1 MSNLSELLPA
11 GAGAKSAS
19 FVASGTLASG
29 VTVAL
34 KTDGT
39 VEAVAAAAQG
49 VGAESV
55 FESATSNY
63 GAATYDSNSNKVVIA
78 YQDAG
83 NSNYGTAVV
92 GTVSGASISFGTP
105 VAFTNGDAGGE
116 IALAFDSNSN
126 KVVIAYINQQNSY
139 YGTAIVG
146 TVSGTSISFGT
157 AVVFESATAFY
168 ISATFDSTN
177 NKIVLSY
184 NDDANS
190 NYGTAIVGTVSG
202 TSISFGTAVVFES
215 ARSDQTA
222 VTYDSTN
229 NKIVIAYMDGGNGYY
244 GTAIVGTV
252 SGTSI
257 SFGTAVVFES
267 AVVNSNTATYDS
279 NSNKIVITYSDAG
292 NSYYGTAIVGT
303 VSGTSISFGTAVVFN
318 AANTGTYTSATFD
331 STANKVVIAYTDTGN
346 SSHGAAIAGT
356 VSGTSISFGATTVTN
371 AAVTYYNAATFD
383 SNAGK
388 VVIGYKDAGN
398 SNYGTAVV
406 FTVASSNNTDFV
418 GITDEAIANTASGSV
433 IVQGGVGTGVSQPL
447 TPVFGAESVFESAQS
462 DFVTATF
469 DSNSNKVVIAYKD
482 DANSSYGTA
491 VVGTVS
497 GTSIS
502 FGTPVVFENAFAQD
516 ISITFDSTANKV
528 VISYADG
535 GNGYYGT
542 AIVGTVSGT
551 SISFGTAAVFNS
563 GTTGY
568 LSTTYDSTN
577 NRVVIAYQDNTPY
590 AYGDGTAIVGTV
602 SGTSISFG
610 TAVVYENATTV
621 RTTAAYDSTNGKI
634 VIAYADQGNSSYGT
648 AIVGTVSGTSISFG
662 SAVVFENGNTSYNSA
677 IYDSTNNKVVIGY
690 RDAGNSY
697 YGTAVVGTVS
707 GTSISFGTAVVF
719 NSASTFYTS
728 ATFDSTANKVL
739 IAYRNAGN
747 SDYGTAILGT
757 VSGTSISFG
766 NETVFNTAN
775 TFYVTTTYDSNNNK
789 PVIAYRDAGNS
800 FYGTALVTS
809 LTTALTIGTDY
820 FVQGDGTLSTTS
832 STVPAGRALTTSS
845 ILLEG

>member
-1 MSNLSELLPA
+1 MSNLSELLPTGGGQNA
-11 GAGAKSAS
+11 VD
-19 FVASGTLASG
+19 FVATGTLASG
-29 VTVAL
+29 QTVAL
-34 KTDGT
+34 KADGT
-39 VEAVAAAAQG
+39 VEAVAGVAQG
-49 VGAESV
+49 V
-55 FESATSNY
+55 
-63 GAATYDSNSNKVVIA
+63 
-78 YQDAG
+78 
-83 NSNYGTAVV
+83 
-92 GTVSGASISFGTP
+92 
-105 VAFTNGDAGGE
+105 
-116 IALAFDSNSN
+116 
-126 KVVIAYINQQNSY
+126 
-139 YGTAIVG
+139 
-146 TVSGTSISFGT
+146 
-157 AVVFESATAFY
+157 
-168 ISATFDSTN
+168 
-177 NKIVLSY
+177 
-184 NDDANS
+184 
-190 NYGTAIVGTVSG
+190 
-202 TSISFGTAVVFES
+202 
-215 ARSDQTA
+215 
-222 VTYDSTN
+222 
-229 NKIVIAYMDGGNGYY
+229 
-244 GTAIVGTV
+244 
-252 SGTSI
+252 
-257 SFGTAVVFES
+257 
-267 AVVNSNTATYDS
+267 
-279 NSNKIVITYSDAG
+279 
-292 NSYYGTAIVGT
+292 
-303 VSGTSISFGTAVVFN
+303 
-318 AANTGTYTSATFD
+318 
-331 STANKVVIAYTDTGN
+331 
-346 SSHGAAIAGT
+346 
-356 VSGTSISFGATTVTN
+356 
-371 AAVTYYNAATFD
+371 
-383 SNAGK
+383 
-388 VVIGYKDAGN
+388 
-398 SNYGTAVV
+398 
-406 FTVASSNNTDFV
+406 
-418 GITDEAIANTASGSV
+418 
-433 IVQGGVGTGVSQPL
+433 
-447 TPVFGAESVFESAQS
+447 GAESVFESAQS

-502 FGTPVVFENAFAQD
+502 FGTPVVFENALAQV

-602 SGTSISFG
+602 SGTSLSFG
-610 TAVVYENATTV
+610 TAVVFENASTV
-621 RTTAAYDSTNGKI
+621 WTTAVYDSTNGKI
-634 VIAYADQGNSSYGT
+634 VIAYSDQGNSSYGT

-662 SAVVFENGNTSYNSA
+662 TAVVFQTTQPSYNSA

-775 TFYVTTTYDSNNNK
+775 SFYITTTYDSNNNK

-800 FYGTALVTS
+800 FYGTAVVFTVASTNLSATTFLGITS
-809 LTTALTIGTDY
+809 EAISSGATGAINTYGGINSVQTGLTIASDY
-820 FVQGDGTLSTTS
+820 YVQSDGTLSTAS
-832 STVPAGRALTTSS
+832 ASPAIKVGQAVSATTINMKDLT
-845 ILLEG
+845 